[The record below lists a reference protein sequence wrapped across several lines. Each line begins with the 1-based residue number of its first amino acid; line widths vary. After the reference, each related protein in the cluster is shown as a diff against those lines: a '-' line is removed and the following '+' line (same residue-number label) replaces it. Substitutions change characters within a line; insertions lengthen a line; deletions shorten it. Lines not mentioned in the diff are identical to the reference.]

1 MNSERTKGMMGK
13 KESARRCLHP
23 SEDTYVSGAL
33 RQSIGFTIPSLDGFI
48 YTSVYTGGNVTWL
61 SLSLQGTF
69 I

>member
-33 RQSIGFTIPSLDGFI
+33 RLFVLNEQKALGLLYLP
-48 YTSVYTGGNVTWL
+48 
-61 SLSLQGTF
+61 
-69 I
+69 